1 MNKNTLIISTV
12 IALVVGIGIGF
23 SIQGSGDRHGMHMMP
38 DGSYMSNNGGTM
50 DMAHMMASMNKELEG
65 KTGAEFDKAFLT
77 EMIVHHEGAV
87 EMAELALQHAQHQE
101 VKDLAV
107 AIISAQ
113 NKEIG
118 DMKSWLQ
125 KWFGTKA
132 N

>member
-1 MNKNTLIISTV
+1 
-12 IALVVGIGIGF
+12 
-23 SIQGSGDRHGMHMMP
+23 
-38 DGSYMSNNGGTM
+38 
-50 DMAHMMASMNKELEG
+50 DMADMMASMNGELEG

-87 EMAELALQHAQHQE
+87 AMAKLALQHAEHQE
-101 VKDLAV
+101 VKDLAT

-125 KWFGTKA
+125 NWFGSSQIKK
-132 N
+132 